1 MAARGARAAGG
12 DAGGWVPQ
20 LRLAGQDPSHE
31 PRNTLAELYRERD
44 IQRALAAVRDPALP
58 LN

>member
-1 MAARGARAAGG
+1 VAARGARAAGG
-12 DAGGWVPQ
+12 DAGGRVPQ
-20 LRLAGQDPSHE
+20 LRLTGADPSHE

-44 IQRALAAVRDPALP
+44 IQRAPAAVRDPALP